1 MAENF
6 SLSIEGKGDEVSILR
21 DDLENALNVLDPFSF
36 LILDNGEA
44 YMQVILDH
52 DEFYDS
58 VIEMRNYSETDW
70 KHYRKIGMQLSEII
84 LVFLSFYDNDILPQT
99 SDWEDV
105 TVQMQ

>member
-1 MAENF
+1 MAKNF
-6 SLSIEGKGDEVSILR
+6 SLSIEGKGDELSILR

-36 LILDNGEA
+36 LILDNGKA
-44 YMQVILDH
+44 YIQVILDH

-84 LVFLSFYDNDILPQT
+84 SVFLSFYDNDILPQT

-105 TVQMQ
+105 TAQMQ

>member
-1 MAENF
+1 MAKNF
-6 SLSIEGKGDEVSILR
+6 SLSIEGKGDELSILR

-36 LILDNGEA
+36 LILDNGKA
-44 YMQVILDH
+44 YIQVILDH

-84 LVFLSFYDNDILPQT
+84 SVFLSFYDNDILPQI

-105 TVQMQ
+105 TAQMQ